1 MKNIQALDFGTET
14 LESLS
19 ESLKMPEI
27 KSKCSK
33 DFDLEIKDLISDPI
47 KFKTE
52 VGQSEEYEE
61 KILLA
66 KIKLKNKI
74 KEINKKDNENRI

>member
-1 MKNIQALDFGTET
+1 MEIL
-14 LESLS
+14 
-19 ESLKMPEI
+19 EI
-27 KSKCSK
+27 KSKCLK
-33 DFDLEIKDLISDPI
+33 DFDLEIEDLIIDPTE
-47 KFKTE
+47 FKTE
-52 VGQSEEYEE
+52 VGQLEEYEE